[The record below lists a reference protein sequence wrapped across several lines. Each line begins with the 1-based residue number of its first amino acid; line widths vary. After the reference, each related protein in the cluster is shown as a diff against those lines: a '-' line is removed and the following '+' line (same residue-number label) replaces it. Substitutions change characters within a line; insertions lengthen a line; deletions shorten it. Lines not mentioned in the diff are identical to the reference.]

1 MRRLPTIQIDVKP
14 HPGQTEVHNHPAR
27 FKVLAAGRRWGKTRL
42 GVNECLQVAAHGG
55 RAWWIAPNYKMS
67 EVGWRPLRRI
77 GAKIGA
83 EIRKVDRQIILPN
96 GGWVCVRSA
105 DNPDSLRGEGLDFVI
120 FDENAFIAEAAWIEA
135 VSPALADRQ
144 GKAVFISTPKRRNW
158 FYRLYQQGLDN
169 DNIWQSWQI
178 PTKGCEIING
188 ELIRKPHPFENP
200 HIEWK
205 EVVEAFHN
213 LPMDIFRQEWMA
225 AFLEGEG
232 IVFRNITAC
241 LHAPDPAD
249 MAKHKGHQIVAGVD
263 WAKQNDF
270 TAISVGCR
278 TCQVEIARDRFNKI
292 DYAFQV
298 KRLEEIIRRYDVQRI
313 LVELNS
319 IGEPNFESLQRM
331 GLPVIGFQT
340 TAKSKPPLIENL
352 ALALQ
357 AEEWQFQNDKVW
369 TGELEAYEVKINDV
383 TNRATYSAPE
393 GMHDDTVVARA
404 LMLRAAGSEYWY
416 FS

>member
-1 MRRLPTIQIDVKP
+1 MRKP
-14 HPGQTEVHNHPAR
+14 HSEKQYQLITYPGNVAI
-27 FKVLAAGRRWGKTRL
+27 FAGRRWGKTDGYVQRIYYWGSRNPGL
-42 GVNECLQVAAHGG
+42 YWWVGLSWQSASMK
-55 RAWWIAPNYKMS
+55 RAWRAVTHAALKIYYELGLDPRKYINRTRH
-67 EVGWRPLRRI
+67 EV
-77 GAKIGA
+77 
-83 EIRKVDRQIILPN
+83 IIPGL
-96 GGWVCVRSA
+96 GDIWFRTA
-105 DNPDSLRGEGLDFVI
+105 DNPASLAGEGVKGAV
-120 FDENAFIAEAAWIEA
+120 FDEFSLAREDVWTEYLRATLLDYKGWIGFGGVPKGINWASILWQNAADWDGWI
-135 VSPALADRQ
+135 
-144 GKAVFISTPKRRNW
+144 
-158 FYRLYQQGLDN
+158 
-169 DNIWQSWQI
+169 QI
-178 PTKGCEIING
+178 HATTY
-188 ELIRKPHPFENP
+188 ENP
-200 HIEWK
+200 FIDPK
-205 EVVEAFHN
+205 EV
-213 LPMDIFRQEWMA
+213 DKIKRTSTQRIFEQEYLA
-225 AFLEGEG
+225 QIVQGEG

-270 TAISVGCR
+270 TAISIGCR
-278 TCQVEIARDRFNKI
+278 DCQVEIARDRFNKI